1 MISIRAATTEL
12 ERQEALRL
20 VTLDCHINTVR
31 TMARCALEVEAEITQ
46 SYRASLE
53 KLAERLQRSHA
64 SEDLRL
70 VQDDLKHQATIY
82 YEESARRLSRLRED
96 FSDAARALS
105 ELVSSITT
113 SSDDHDKLLEAEL
126 TQLSR
131 LAMLS
136 DPTDIRIQLQ
146 AAVQRLDDCVKKIR
160 AENRFVIA
168 QMRDEIRTLQERVSA
183 AERSAGSHPGA
194 TPAESPFTAE
204 EIARSWIEEGR
215 NFTAL
220 FVSLQSRFP
229 RHGSP
234 APENAFATIQAE
246 LASNLPAGAKVGP
259 WGADSLCALAETDK
273 NTLLAVSKIIPVL
286 IASLNEPGKPAVT
299 YGASGVVE
307 YRTGENLSSFLRRAG
322 GLLSA
327 LRMTA

>member
-1 MISIRAATTEL
+1 MISIRAAATEL

-31 TMARCALEVEAEITQ
+31 TMARCAVDVDAEITQ

-53 KLAERLQRSHA
+53 KLAERLQRSQA

-70 VQDDLKHQATIY
+70 AQDDLKHSAIIY

-126 TQLSR
+126 AELSR
-131 LAMLS
+131 LATLS
-136 DPTDIRIQLQ
+136 DPVDIRMQLQ
-146 AAVQRLDDCVKKIR
+146 TAVQRLDDCIKSIR

-183 AERSAGSHPGA
+183 AERSAGPHSA
-194 TPAESPFTAE
+194 AAPAESPFTAE
-204 EIARSWIEEGR
+204 EITRSWIEQGR

-220 FVSLQSRFP
+220 FVTLQSRYP

-234 APENAFATIQAE
+234 APENAFASIQAE

-259 WGADSLCALAETDK
+259 WGADSICALAETDK
-273 NTLLAVSKIIPVL
+273 NTLLAVSKIIPML
-286 IASLNEPGKPAVT
+286 IANLNEPGKPPVT

-307 YRTGENLSSFLRRAG
+307 YHGGENLSSFLRRVG
-322 GLLSA
+322 GLLAA
-327 LRMTA
+327 LRMSA